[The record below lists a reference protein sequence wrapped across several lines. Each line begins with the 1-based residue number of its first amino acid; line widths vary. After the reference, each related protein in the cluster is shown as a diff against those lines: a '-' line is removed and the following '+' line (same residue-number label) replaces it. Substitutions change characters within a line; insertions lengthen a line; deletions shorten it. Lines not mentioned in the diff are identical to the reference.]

1 MDFRLLQ
8 ALIGQLDRPEI
19 IRLNYSGESTH
30 YPQLEEAVLLAKST
44 GAITELV
51 SAFASISQSTLL
63 SLVDSGLD
71 RLSLSVH
78 TLDANQYQE
87 IYRHGCLESLKS
99 RVQELRHL
107 KQQRGTELPKLDFAF
122 VAMERNLSQLLP
134 VASYA
139 RDTGVTQIFVHPVIR
154 RDPVPEPFSEE
165 LSDNRLREQF
175 RQDLIQSVASAQQKH
190 PEIIFP
196 FCNPQVHRE
205 RQLSSGR

>member
-1 MDFRLLQ
+1 MNFQLLQ

-30 YPQLEEAVLLAKST
+30 YPHLEEAVQLAKST

-87 IYRHGCLESLKS
+87 IYRYGSLESLKS

-107 KQQRGTELPKLDFAF
+107 QQRGRTIDGLASFGMKSWCDFGC
-122 VAMERNLSQLLP
+122 LSN
-134 VASYA
+134 
-139 RDTGVTQIFVHPVIR
+139 HP
-154 RDPVPEPFSEE
+154 
-165 LSDNRLREQF
+165 
-175 RQDLIQSVASAQQKH
+175 
-190 PEIIFP
+190 
-196 FCNPQVHRE
+196 
-205 RQLSSGR
+205 